1 MDFQDI
7 SSQSDPDSR
16 WIFNESLSVLDDL
29 KFLKWKGIF
38 GENAQLVNFWNIGIV
53 DIGNFYD

>member
-38 GENAQLVNFWNIGIV
+38 GENAQLVNFLNIGIV
-53 DIGNFYD
+53 NLGNFYD

>member
-38 GENAQLVNFWNIGIV
+38 GENAQLVNFLNIGIV
-53 DIGNFYD
+53 DLGNFYD